1 MLKLHKQVPFTCQIK
16 IVTKLSPLT
25 MKVQRLLSFKQPPV
39 NIKMD
44 RDSVGVPYRWCV
56 TKDKT
61 AFHSGRHRDLLEPTL
76 KSAV

>member
-1 MLKLHKQVPFTCQIK
+1 MIK
-16 IVTKLSPLT
+16 INGMKNLSPPT
-25 MKVQRLLSFKQPPV
+25 MKVQRLLSFKQLPV
-39 NIKMD
+39 NVKMD

-61 AFHSGRHRDLLEPTL
+61 AFHSGRHRDLLETTL

>member
-1 MLKLHKQVPFTCQIK
+1 
-16 IVTKLSPLT
+16 

-61 AFHSGRHRDLLEPTL
+61 AFHSGRHRDLLKPTL